1 MLIYQRVENGWSTLV
16 TTVTTRP
23 GIMHFSWKSSGYTPF
38 VQNLLDHVGTHT
50 DQPLS
55 RGAMFR
61 KSVGC
66 AWKTVQCC
74 NTSRRRQVE
83 VSSVMRYPKS
93 SKSVDHFS
101 FETHGDLWTHFRIFK
116 NPPVGNGWKRLWNEY
131 SLSWVCPEIRCLCK
145 WPTITMILVTGVEIV
160 GKIYY
165 LLVNISVKPCAT
177 IITLK

>member
-1 MLIYQRVENGWSTLV
+1 MGNTAKIGCTNCDQSRVDHLRARAFCGRRRWDTQRIGPPWLIRWSGGRPIRRKHGEWGKGIENGWSTLV
-16 TTVTTRP
+16 TTVTTMP
-23 GIMHFSWKSSGYTPF
+23 GIMHFSWKCSGYTPF

-83 VSSVMRYPKS
+83 VSKVMEVPQ
-93 SKSVDHFS
+93 
-101 FETHGDLWTHFRIFK
+101 
-116 NPPVGNGWKRLWNEY
+116 
-131 SLSWVCPEIRCLCK
+131 
-145 WPTITMILVTGVEIV
+145 
-160 GKIYY
+160 
-165 LLVNISVKPCAT
+165 
-177 IITLK
+177 IIQVSRPF